1 MYVVVCSSSKAPRY
15 FFIYIFKYF
24 FREFTCLLCSS
35 SSSSKVI
42 FFKGSRWERRW
53 LFWFQPGCCCICFEN
68 ESFVANI
75 ANMGGIFEVSRSFS
89 SSFYDDDIS
98 RSLSSCQTPL
108 DNSGLFSAL
117 LKFELIGYLGRDFF
131 EAYKEKKEMVNR
143 GYTPRYF
150 LQRLRN

>member
-42 FFKGSRWERRW
+42 FFKGSRWETVVILVPARLLSYMLRERIVRGKYRKYGRNFW
-53 LFWFQPGCCCICFEN
+53 IFPLFFL
-68 ESFVANI
+68 
-75 ANMGGIFEVSRSFS
+75 
-89 SSFYDDDIS
+89 SFYDDIS

-131 EAYKEKKEMVNR
+131 EAYKEKKK
-143 GYTPRYF
+143 
-150 LQRLRN
+150 

>member
-1 MYVVVCSSSKAPRY
+1 M
-15 FFIYIFKYF
+15 
-24 FREFTCLLCSS
+24 
-35 SSSSKVI
+35 
-42 FFKGSRWERRW
+42 
-53 LFWFQPGCCCICFEN
+53 
-68 ESFVANI
+68 ANI

-131 EAYKEKKEMVNR
+131 EAYKEKRNGKSGLHSLFLTKIKKLKRIYYIIYIHITYIELNLK
-143 GYTPRYF
+143 YYF
-150 LQRLRN
+150 LFQLTYRGP

>member
-1 MYVVVCSSSKAPRY
+1 M
-15 FFIYIFKYF
+15 
-24 FREFTCLLCSS
+24 
-35 SSSSKVI
+35 
-42 FFKGSRWERRW
+42 
-53 LFWFQPGCCCICFEN
+53 
-68 ESFVANI
+68 ANI

>member
-1 MYVVVCSSSKAPRY
+1 M
-15 FFIYIFKYF
+15 
-24 FREFTCLLCSS
+24 
-35 SSSSKVI
+35 
-42 FFKGSRWERRW
+42 
-53 LFWFQPGCCCICFEN
+53 
-68 ESFVANI
+68 ANI

-89 SSFYDDDIS
+89 SSFFDDDIS

-150 LQRLRN
+150 LQGLRN